1 MAKRDIARMTPAEHR
16 EFLSWARRY
25 GSSWKKQIRQR
36 RMDGRL
42 EGPAAT
48 AFNKIGPSG
57 LTAYRLTM
65 ANVENP
71 GRKRPRKVGNPAP
84 KRSKALDSFTDAYI
98 DAALWSSTDDD
109 GDSLDRNY
117 SVRDIAPATLTRMKL
132 DARKFQRDNARSL
145 DAGSSSRGGHDF
157 WLTRAGHGAGFWDG
171 DWPEPEA
178 TRLTN
183 AAKAFGDN
191 ELYVG
196 DDGRIHAVITKRRI
210 GKKRPAGAKTSGRKR
225 VSSTKQ
231 RNPARKR
238 STRARRAKPRKR
250 TRRSPR

>member
-1 MAKRDIARMTPAEHR
+1 MIRLSDKERAALRAYAARHGRTWKNH
-16 EFLSWARRY
+16 LLVARREGKLQSETLY
-25 GSSWKKQIRQR
+25 ALIPRVTPKQI
-36 RMDGRL
+36 L
-42 EGPAAT
+42 ALKAAD
-48 AFNKIGPSG
+48 
-57 LTAYRLTM
+57 LRE
-65 ANVENP
+65 ENP
-71 GRKRPRKVGNPAP
+71 GRKSARRANPSPA
-84 KRSKALDSFTDAYI
+84 KGSMDAFTRAYI
-98 DAALWSSTDDD
+98 EAALWSSTDDD

-196 DDGRIHAVITKRRI
+196 DDGRIHASITKRRI
-210 GKKRPAGAKTSGRKR
+210 GKKRPAGAKTSGRKK

-231 RNPARKR
+231 RNPATK
-238 STRARRAKPRKR
+238 RAKPRKR
-250 TRRSPR
+250 SKR